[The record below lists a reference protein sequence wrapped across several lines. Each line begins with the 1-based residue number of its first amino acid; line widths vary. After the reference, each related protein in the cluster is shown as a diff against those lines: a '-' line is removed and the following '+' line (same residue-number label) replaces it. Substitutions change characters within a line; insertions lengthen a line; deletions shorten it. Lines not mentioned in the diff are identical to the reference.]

1 MKKKAHLFVCSC
13 NNLYL
18 CIIMRLSPY
27 ICELLGQRCKRAI
40 RRSADCEFLTLDIET
55 VTGEHIGVNT
65 MKRLLGFISD
75 ERQPRLSTLDVIAR
89 YLGYDCWE
97 TLQAL
102 DDKSNSAFESDAN
115 EVRSCE
121 LCAGQRVAISYLP
134 DRRLLLE
141 YTGNGAYRV
150 MESENSKLMA
160 GDELWLTHLVKG
172 YPLLV
177 SRVIRQGHDLGAF
190 TAGKTQGIDFQLL

>member
-1 MKKKAHLFVCSC
+1 MIFSAYIQDLLRQKCCSP
-13 NNLYL
+13 L
-18 CIIMRLSPY
+18 RLP
-27 ICELLGQRCKRAI
+27 CDVERLA
-40 RRSADCEFLTLDIET
+40 LDIESA
-55 VTGEHIGVNT
+55 TGEHIGVNT